1 MDFFYEKILKKPI
14 SFLTK
19 CKKCVTMYAQ
29 CYTMFSVNDAY
40 LNFLFRKS
48 GMNPAKYCIFCCVS
62 TQT

>member
-1 MDFFYEKILKKPI
+1 MDFFYEKISKKPI

-40 LNFLFRKS
+40 LNFLL
-48 GMNPAKYCIFCCVS
+48 
-62 TQT
+62 